1 MGRHPKSA
9 ATLGSVAGTC
19 SKRQPLPPTAGQKPM
34 AMGEIRSATGQAS
47 PGTVTIYIPR
57 SLINTYGSRSC
68 LSWSCITIITITTTT
83 KQQHHTR
90 KTLLSSL
97 STLTTSSNTPQAPN
111 PITKMRVTAATL
123 AMMATTLVAAQQY
136 DIAEGVDGLSNINMR
151 DMVKLTLDKRS
162 DGEEPVSL
170 WVHKSFKVRS
180 EDDDAAFPQLD
191 VRADDKD
198 KKPSNATAA
207 AAKDKKPKKKTFKVH
222 VTEFN
227 DSIVKWVPK
236 AKDVKKDPKP
246 ANKKEGD
253 KKDKKP
259 KTDEEKKA
267 SREKAKE
274 KAKVKFE
281 RGSCGASSFTNK
293 TTVAAP
299 FTGGCLAIRNWAKK
313 NPGKWVFSPAK
324 VQGEINLIVAGSN
337 SGANCRFVIRN
348 SSGHKTFIANIDVQ
362 ELITDSHRR
371 FAVRYGNSADKTRGH
386 RVSAEGNMKCDK
398 QYKNGT
404 KFEQNVSWGILK
416 FDGQV

>member
-1 MGRHPKSA
+1 
-9 ATLGSVAGTC
+9 
-19 SKRQPLPPTAGQKPM
+19 
-34 AMGEIRSATGQAS
+34 
-47 PGTVTIYIPR
+47 
-57 SLINTYGSRSC
+57 
-68 LSWSCITIITITTTT
+68 
-83 KQQHHTR
+83 
-90 KTLLSSL
+90 
-97 STLTTSSNTPQAPN
+97 
-111 PITKMRVTAATL
+111 MRVTAAAF
-123 AMMATTLVAAQQY
+123 AMMATSLVAAQY
-136 DIAEGVDGLSNINMR
+136 DIAEGVESYSDINMR

-162 DGEEPVSL
+162 DGEDPVSL

-180 EDDDAAFPQLD
+180 DDADADADVFPQLD
-191 VRADDKD
+191 ARADDKS
-198 KKPSNATAA
+198 KKPSNSTSAA
-207 AAKDKKPKKKTFKVH
+207 NKNKKPKKKTFKVH

-236 AKDVKKDPKP
+236 AKGAKKDAKP
-246 ANKKEGD
+246 AEKKPAEKKEND
-253 KKDKKP
+253 KEKKP
-259 KTDEEKKA
+259 KTDEERKA

-274 KAKVKFE
+274 KAKAKFE

-293 TTVAAP
+293 TTIAAP

-348 SSGHKTFIANIDVQ
+348 SSGHKTYIANVDVQ

-404 KFEQNVSWGILK
+404 KFEQNVNWAILK

>member
-1 MGRHPKSA
+1 
-9 ATLGSVAGTC
+9 
-19 SKRQPLPPTAGQKPM
+19 
-34 AMGEIRSATGQAS
+34 
-47 PGTVTIYIPR
+47 
-57 SLINTYGSRSC
+57 
-68 LSWSCITIITITTTT
+68 
-83 KQQHHTR
+83 
-90 KTLLSSL
+90 
-97 STLTTSSNTPQAPN
+97 
-111 PITKMRVTAATL
+111 MRVTAATF
-123 AMMATTLVAAQQY
+123 AMMATSLVAAQY
-136 DIAEGVDGLSNINMR
+136 DIAEDVGSLSGINMR

-180 EDDDAAFPQLD
+180 EDADAFPQLE

-198 KKPSNATAA
+198 KKPSNATSAA
-207 AAKDKKPKKKTFKVH
+207 SKDKKPKKKTFKVH

-236 AKDVKKDPKP
+236 AKGAKKDAKP
-246 ANKKEGD
+246 AEKKEGD
-253 KKDKKP
+253 KKENKKP
-259 KTDEEKKA
+259 KTDEERKA

-293 TTVAAP
+293 TTIAAP

-348 SSGHKTFIANIDVQ
+348 SSGHKTYIANIDVQ

-371 FAVRYGNSADKTRGH
+371 FAVRYGNSADKARGH

-404 KFEQNVSWGILK
+404 KFEQNVKWAILK